1 MGTSASKGDA
11 APGSPLIPPWANEDP
26 VVPPGIDD
34 DQSDGQ
40 DEPAPVAPSPIAP
53 ASPFN
58 GFRRSLRRYVET
70 GDRDHARAA
79 LGYWASTSRG
89 GARTGTQRLSRAIR
103 GGGSALA
110 ALSGVAAGAP
120 PAAGQL
126 DIRGLAGL
134 PSEVA
139 IARIVDAFCPPGILD
154 EDALRAALGEALA
167 EAVGG
172 PDTFDPAAV
181 DTNAVRVAMLRFVAE
196 LVFISV
202 MTDSGEALSAAP
214 PAVAVQRENDL
225 RGLIREVADVVGTP
239 LLDAAGA
246 TLSSADIRGLV
257 ARLVLDVQREMA
269 SWE

>member
-1 MGTSASKGDA
+1 
-11 APGSPLIPPWANEDP
+11 
-26 VVPPGIDD
+26 
-34 DQSDGQ
+34 
-40 DEPAPVAPSPIAP
+40 
-53 ASPFN
+53 
-58 GFRRSLRRYVET
+58 
-70 GDRDHARAA
+70 
-79 LGYWASTSRG
+79 
-89 GARTGTQRLSRAIR
+89 
-103 GGGSALA
+103 
-110 ALSGVAAGAP
+110 
-120 PAAGQL
+120 L

-134 PSEVA
+134 TSEVA

-214 PAVAVQRENDL
+214 PGVAVQRENDL